1 MRISVSTK
9 YAFHSLCRHARKT
22 ILSVIGIGLGCGL
35 CLFMIG
41 LVKGESRMM
50 LKAAAESGNGH
61 LRIVPAEWV
70 QIRQNDLRLDNWRS
84 ILQEL
89 RSNEHIKRAAP
100 HARKEGLLAFGTRTV
115 GVEVIGVDPTVEQA
129 MNRLVRDLAE
139 GYYLMEG
146 TRGTVV
152 VGREIAQRLNVE
164 LDDELLITVADSSG
178 EMSSAMLRIVGIAET
193 GSEELDASICHIT
206 ISDMVEL
213 TALNGAAELTAVV
226 EEPRKLGRTAKAL
239 SAALPGDC
247 VVLTWREIMPELASG
262 VKVDETWT
270 RLTVG
275 IVMIVVLLGT
285 ASAQLTAVLERRRE
299 FAVLS
304 ALGMRKARLI
314 KIMLMEGLVLG
325 VIGGTVGLV
334 IGIPPTYLLATR
346 GIDFSRFYGGSGISV
361 SNILIDSVFQGDF
374 GWWLFPLAFI
384 LSLTATILSSL
395 YPAWYASRIDPA
407 VALRVEH

>member
-9 YAFHSLCRHARKT
+9 YALNSLRRHVRRT

-35 CLFMIG
+35 CLLMIG
-41 LVKGESRMM
+41 WVKGESKMM

-61 LRIVPAEWV
+61 LRIAPAEWV
-70 QIRQNDLRLDNWRS
+70 QTRQNDLRLDNWRS

-89 RSNEHIKRAAP
+89 RLNEKIKRVTP
-100 HARKEGLLAFGTRTV
+100 HARKEGLLAFGTRTI
-115 GVEVIGVDPTVEQA
+115 GVEVVGVDPTVEQA
-129 MNRLVRDLAE
+129 MNRLVRNLDE
-139 GYYLMEG
+139 GHYLVEG
-146 TRGTVV
+146 SSGTVV
-152 VGREIAQRLNVE
+152 VGREIAQRLKVE
-164 LDDELLITVADSSG
+164 LDDELLITVADSNG
-178 EMSSAMLRIVGIAET
+178 QMSSAMLRIVGIAET

-206 ISDMVEL
+206 ISDMVKL
-213 TALNGAAELTAVV
+213 TALIGAAELTAVV
-226 EEPRKLGRTAKAL
+226 EEPRKLERTAKTL
-239 SAALPGDC
+239 SAALPRNC
-247 VVLTWREIMPELASG
+247 TVLTWKEIMPELASG

-275 IVMIVVLLGT
+275 IVMIVVLLGI

-304 ALGMRKARLI
+304 ALGMRKMRLI
-314 KIMLMEGLVLG
+314 KIMLVEGLVLG
-325 VIGGTVGLV
+325 IIGGTVGLGF
-334 IGIPPTYLLATR
+334 GIPFTYLLATR
-346 GIDFSRFYGGSGISV
+346 GIDFSRFYGSSGISV

-374 GWWLFPLAFI
+374 GWWLFPLAFV

-395 YPAWYASRIDPA
+395 YPAWYASRTDPA